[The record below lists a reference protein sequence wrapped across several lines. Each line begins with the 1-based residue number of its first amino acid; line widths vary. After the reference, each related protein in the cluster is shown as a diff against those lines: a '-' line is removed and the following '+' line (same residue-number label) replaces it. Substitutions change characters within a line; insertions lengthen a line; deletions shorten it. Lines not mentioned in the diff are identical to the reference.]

1 MLNDELRE
9 KCSATIFRPPVTED
23 ELLRRVRGEFTEM
36 PGMRLTVEQAM
47 RLWDLDRMTCH
58 DILGWLVTEHF
69 LQCDPGGRYARTH
82 AGY

>member
-9 KCSATIFRPPVTED
+9 KCSATIFHPPVMED
-23 ELLRRVRGEFTEM
+23 GLLRRVRGEFTEM

-47 RLWDLDRMTCH
+47 RLWDLDRMTCS
-58 DILGWLVTEHF
+58 DILGWLVAAHF